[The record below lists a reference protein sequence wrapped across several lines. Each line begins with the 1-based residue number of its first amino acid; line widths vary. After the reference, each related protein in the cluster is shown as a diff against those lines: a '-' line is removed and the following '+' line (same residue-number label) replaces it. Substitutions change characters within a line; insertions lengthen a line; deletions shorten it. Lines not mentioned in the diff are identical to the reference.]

1 MIDALTDLFKSMTKA
16 LDVLYVIEGVK
27 DVSRIMADE
36 SQLDDYKTFF
46 NKNNLSFAVSDFKIS
61 KEIDENRFSNKGI
74 RLPINEKGSYFVYI
88 SKSKE
93 KAEQAKKAEAESNHK
108 ELGKLLGYPD
118 CCINFFEKNF
128 PIESKKKND
137 YVLASLKNSK
147 GFIFPFYNNV
157 AIRHLDLSLLSHF
170 PCSLNCE
177 ESIKIAKNNLKI
189 IEKHSKD
196 ISRIFEGMLRS
207 AVLYTEDEG
216 IFVLR
221 EFKLEN
227 DYLSYNSI
235 MSEANNE
242 TYKKLKQAEKI
253 EIIDKNTINIH
264 NDKMKNIGIM
274 VFL

>member
-1 MIDALTDLFKSMTKA
+1 M
-16 LDVLYVIEGVK
+16 
-27 DVSRIMADE
+27 
-36 SQLDDYKTFF
+36 
-46 NKNNLSFAVSDFKIS
+46 
-61 KEIDENRFSNKGI
+61 
-74 RLPINEKGSYFVYI
+74 
-88 SKSKE
+88 
-93 KAEQAKKAEAESNHK
+93 
-108 ELGKLLGYPD
+108 
-118 CCINFFEKNF
+118 
-128 PIESKKKND
+128 
-137 YVLASLKNSK
+137 KNSK